1 MTERAVQAGGNG
13 AAIGDGAT
21 GLTDGEP
28 TVLGAAATLPDQR
41 RRDRRARPARRRHI
55 TGPGR
60 PAVPGHDAA
69 GSPDGYSEIEY
80 VFEPSSTN
88 MLPLGEYLR
97 SLWERRQFILALAR
111 SDNRKMR
118 SNSALGGLW
127 SVLDPLIQSLL
138 YFVLYTT
145 IRGGKNMDFLPVII
159 GGFLMFRL
167 ALSAMS
173 DGGRSLKQSKG
184 LVLNSTFPRA
194 LFPITTVCK
203 GVLMMPPAIAVMVLF
218 NIALGPTLGWS
229 VLMFPLLFALQL
241 VMMVGLALL
250 IATIVVY
257 FKDADNAVQ
266 YMIRLMFFITPVIY
280 PVSLL
285 SDNLQAVLAWQPYF
299 TLFASYQAILSGA
312 WPSLWQLAQVA
323 LWAVVT
329 LAIGLRVFRRYE
341 HEFAIRL

>member
-13 AAIGDGAT
+13 AAIGDSGT

-41 RRDRRARPARRRHI
+41 RRDRRDRPARRRHI
-55 TGPGR
+55 TEGAR
-60 PAVPGHDAA
+60 PSVSGHDSA

-88 MLPLGEYLR
+88 MVPLREYIR

-127 SVLDPLIQSLL
+127 SMLDPLFQSLL

-159 GGFLMFRL
+159 GGFLLFRL
-167 ALSAMS
+167 ALAAMS

-203 GVLMMPPAIAVMVLF
+203 GVLMMPPAIAVIVVF
-218 NIALGPTLGWS
+218 NVALGPTLGWS
-229 VLMFPLLFALQL
+229 AILFPLLFALQV

-250 IATIVVY
+250 VATIVVY

-266 YMIRLMFFITPVIY
+266 YVIRLMFFITPVIY

-285 SDNLQAVLAWQPYF
+285 SDSLQAILAWQPYF
-299 TLFASYQAILSGA
+299 ALFASYQAIFSGA
-312 WPSLWQLAQVA
+312 WPSLWQVVQVA
-323 LWAVVT
+323 LWTVAM
-329 LAIGLRVFRRYE
+329 LAIGLRIFRRYE